1 MEETLHMNKTEF
13 YKRASFAS
21 GILLCFSILKSFLAV
36 FVRSSIA
43 NFFGAGAVTDAYF
56 AAFTI
61 PQQLGDFLIGG
72 IIFAVIIP
80 VFQKRRVNAGD
91 EKAYSDVSGL
101 LNILTVSLL
110 VVTTIYYFLI
120 PFAIP
125 IIFPGFKE
133 ETLVL
138 AIKLS
143 KWLSPAVFLMGLSL
157 IYVSF
162 YHAHRDFIIPSVATL
177 LFPVSTLLSLWLLP
191 SKWGIE
197 RLVAGN
203 LVGVAAGL
211 LLLIVFIHH
220 KIKWK
225 WNWNLRNPLLTS
237 TLFISFPVI
246 IADSIGKIIPFVQK
260 SAASELPYAG
270 AISLMEYS
278 LFIVGAVLVL
288 ISGPVSTAVF
298 PLMGEQKNSEDHKLV
313 LRTFSD
319 AFTSVLFLS
328 IPVIVLFFLQS
339 DEIIRILFGYGKF
352 TDRDVHICG
361 RLLIILSLII
371 IPACLDQLL
380 FKVFLVYEDTFA
392 ISMFSSVVTLTT
404 IPFYYILCNRA
415 GIYGLAF
422 AYVITYI
429 AGAVVYLVMLKYRHK
444 DFNFLSLAGS
454 VSLFMF
460 CALLMFFSGV
470 LCGKLL
476 IFKNL
481 LILKFCIISCS
492 SLAVY
497 LIAAYL
503 MKVKELH
510 FIASRIP
517 LVGKFISKFTVGSCV
532 E

>member
-1 MEETLHMNKTEF
+1 MDKIKF
-13 YKRASFAS
+13 YKRVSFAS
-21 GILLCFSILKSFLAV
+21 GILLCFSILKSFLAI

-43 NFFGAGAVTDAYF
+43 NFFGAVAVTDAYF

-80 VFQKRRVNAGD
+80 VFQRRRVDAGE
-91 EKAYSDVSGL
+91 EKAYDDVSGL
-101 LNILTVSLL
+101 LNILTISLL
-110 VVTTIYYFLI
+110 TVTTIYYFLI
-120 PFAIP
+120 PYAIP
-125 IIFPGFKE
+125 MIFLGFKK
-133 ETLVL
+133 ETLDL
-138 AIKLS
+138 TIKLS
-143 KWLSPAVFLMGLSL
+143 KWLSPAILLMGLSL

-162 YHAHRDFIIPSVATL
+162 YHAHRDFITPSVATL
-177 LFPVSTLLSLWLLP
+177 FFPVSTLMSLWLLP

-197 RLVAGN
+197 RLIAGN
-203 LVGVAAGL
+203 LVGVTGGL
-211 LLLIVFIHH
+211 LLLIVFIHR

-225 WNWNLRNPLLTS
+225 WNWSLKNPLLTT

-246 IADSIGKIIPFVQK
+246 IADSVGKIIPFIQK
-260 SAASELPYAG
+260 SAASKLPYEG

-319 AFTSVLFLS
+319 AFTSILFLS
-328 IPVIVLFFLQS
+328 IPVIVLFYLQS
-339 DEIIRILFGYGKF
+339 NEIIRILFGYGNF
-352 TDRDVHICG
+352 TDRDVYICG
-361 RLLIILSLII
+361 RLLIILSSII
-371 IPACLDQLL
+371 IPACLGQLL

-392 ISMFSSVVTLTT
+392 ISIFASIATLIT
-404 IPFYYILCNRA
+404 IPFYYILCKMA

-429 AGAVVYLVMLKYRHK
+429 AGTIVYIGMLKYKHK
-444 DFNFLSLAGS
+444 DFNFYSLALS
-454 VSLFMF
+454 ILPFMICALFMF
-460 CALLMFFSGV
+460 ISGI
-470 LCGKLL
+470 LIKKLL
-476 IFKNL
+476 VFNNL
-481 LILKFCIISCS
+481 LILKFVVISCS
-492 SLAVY
+492 SFSVY
-497 LIAAYL
+497 LIVAYV

-510 FIASRIP
+510 FIGSRIP
-517 LVGKFISKFTVGSCV
+517 LIGKIISKITVRSSCV